1 MRRTLRRRILQ
12 TLATVLATVVAVP
25 FVVTASEEQSA
36 VQQAISATATFAPRT
51 SLQVSSQVL
60 QFHVT
65 EGSIAAEAT
74 VEFAAGARTRNGGDV
89 LLVVQAQP
97 LPPGGALGALT
108 MATGTEGTI
117 AASVVQDVPT
127 VVARWVGA
135 GLRTGRVTFRLQA
148 APGRYEIPVRFL
160 LNLN

>member
-1 MRRTLRRRILQ
+1 MPL
-12 TLATVLATVVAVP
+12 
-25 FVVTASEEQSA
+25 VVTASEEQGA
-36 VQQAISATATFAPRT
+36 VQQASQAISATATFAPRT

-65 EGSIAAEAT
+65 DGSSVAEAS

-89 LLVVQAQP
+89 MLVVEAPP
-97 LPPGGALGALT
+97 LPPGGALT
-108 MATGTEGTI
+108 MAAGTEGTI
-117 AASVVQDVPT
+117 ATAVVQDAPT

-135 GLRTGRVTFRLQA
+135 GLRTGRVTFQLKA